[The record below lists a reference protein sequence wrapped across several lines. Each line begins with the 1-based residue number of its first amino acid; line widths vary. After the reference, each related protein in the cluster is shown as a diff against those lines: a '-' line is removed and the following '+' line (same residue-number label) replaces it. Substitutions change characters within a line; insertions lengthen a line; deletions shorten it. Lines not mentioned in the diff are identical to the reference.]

1 MTGLIEV
8 RDGTMMVTSK
18 KIADDFGKVHRQVMR
33 DIRGLSAKLGELGG
47 HNFVL
52 SSYTSE
58 QNKIL
63 PCYNIT
69 RDGFSL
75 LVMGFTGDEA
85 LAWKV
90 KYLQAFNK
98 MEAMLIGGH
107 GTSVMQSL
115 NEAMRLMEED
125 KSVASTCG
133 RGLQLW
139 KEKRQEHMA
148 RVDKL
153 QADVQLLLNFKELE

>member
-1 MTGLIEV
+1 MSELIEMKN
-8 RDGTMMVTSK
+8 GTMTVTSK
-18 KIADDFGKVHRQVMR
+18 QISENFGKVHRQVMR
-33 DIRGLSAKLGELGG
+33 DIRELSAKLGDLGES
-47 HNFVL
+47 NFVL

-58 QNKIL
+58 QNKVL

-85 LAWKV
+85 LTWKV

-107 GTSVMQSL
+107 STSVMQSL
-115 NEAMRLMEED
+115 NEAMRLMEQD
-125 KSVASTCG
+125 QSVASACG
-133 RGLQLW
+133 KGLQLW
-139 KEKRQEHMA
+139 KERRKEHMA

-153 QADVQLLLNFKELE
+153 QSDVQILLNFKE